1 MEGPLRPSW
10 RLQRSGFPFVTQ
22 CRDLPSVAAG
32 VHQMA
37 TRQKQK
43 PSKGWVYCRYHR
55 VKNSQRL
62 LDAHDYGYKAWRF
75 PRRR

>member
-1 MEGPLRPSW
+1 
-10 RLQRSGFPFVTQ
+10 
-22 CRDLPSVAAG
+22 
-32 VHQMA
+32 MA